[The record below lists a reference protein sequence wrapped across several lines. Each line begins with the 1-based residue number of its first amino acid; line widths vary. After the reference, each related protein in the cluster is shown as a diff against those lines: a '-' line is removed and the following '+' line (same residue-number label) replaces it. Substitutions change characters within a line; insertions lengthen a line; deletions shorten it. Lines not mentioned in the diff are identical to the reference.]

1 VSSTPRRRLAVVAAA
16 GTLLGVDLA
25 AKAAVER
32 SLADGQTI
40 DLGPV
45 DLRLGYNTGAAFSMG
60 NGLPTWVLVT
70 VTAAI
75 TLAVAGY
82 AWRIAGR
89 PGSPAALLVGLTAV
103 LAGALGNLID
113 RAGDGRV
120 TDYLYTGWFATFNLA
135 DAFITL
141 GAINVAGVSLLVADP
156 GPQSHSTDSRPTR
169 APEGPPPPS
178 GEKSS
183 PLEIAV
189 VERGGR
195 PDRRRLRG
203 PGTRTPRYNRGSHPL

>member
-1 VSSTPRRRLAVVAAA
+1 MNSTPRRRLAVVAAA

-25 AKAAVER
+25 AKGAVER
-32 SLADGQTI
+32 YLADGQTLG
-40 DLGPV
+40 LGPV

-60 NGLPTWVLVT
+60 NGLPTWVLVA

-89 PGSPAALLVGLTAV
+89 PGSPAALLAGLTVV

-135 DAFITL
+135 DVFITL
-141 GAINVAGVSLLVADP
+141 GAITVAGASLLTPDLDP
-156 GPQSHSTDSRPTR
+156 HSPLTDLRPAP
-169 APEGPPPPS
+169 APEGP
-178 GEKSS
+178 
-183 PLEIAV
+183 
-189 VERGGR
+189 R
-195 PDRRRLRG
+195 P
-203 PGTRTPRYNRGSHPL
+203 

>member
-1 VSSTPRRRLAVVAAA
+1 MSSTPRRRLAVVAAA

-32 SLADGQTI
+32 SLADGQII

-60 NGLPTWVLVT
+60 NGLPTWVLVA

-135 DAFITL
+135 DVLITL
-141 GAINVAGVSLLVADP
+141 GAITVAGVSLLTPDP
-156 GPQSHSTDSRPTR
+156 GPQNHSNDSRPAPAPDEPR
-169 APEGPPPPS
+169 APQ
-178 GEKSS
+178 
-183 PLEIAV
+183 L
-189 VERGGR
+189 
-195 PDRRRLRG
+195 
-203 PGTRTPRYNRGSHPL
+203 

>member
-1 VSSTPRRRLAVVAAA
+1 MNSTPRRRLAVVAAA

-32 SLADGQTI
+32 YLADGQTI

-60 NGLPTWVLVT
+60 NGLPTWVLVA

-82 AWRIAGR
+82 AWRTAGR
-89 PGSPAALLVGLTAV
+89 PGSPAVLLVGLTAV

-135 DAFITL
+135 DVFITL
-141 GAINVAGVSLLVADP
+141 GAITVAGVSLLAADP
-156 GPQSHSTDSRPTR
+156 DPQSHATESRPTPG
-169 APEGPPPPS
+169 PEGP
-178 GEKSS
+178 
-183 PLEIAV
+183 
-189 VERGGR
+189 
-195 PDRRRLRG
+195 
-203 PGTRTPRYNRGSHPL
+203 RTPLR